1 MTSQYES
8 GQDSAFDEGFDP
20 LFREDAF
27 FAGAKLTDS
36 LQPEAP
42 LQSKPGGCHA
52 IRWYELP
59 HPVRHFLQRPEH
71 RRFCWQASA
80 QTARA
85 WQQASPNEH
94 RLFIAWDGVRAE
106 PVTRYRQGLHSHRSV
121 YAFRTDLPAQSTA
134 VGSGSGTA
142 DKSASLPSRFGG
154 GAAVEGGVEHNATVR
169 IVQPE
174 QGAELRLEQRPIR
187 QTRER
192 YRLAADESWWDLA
205 FELYGVPH
213 ATPLANLN
221 HPDYTLSQP
230 PEPGQ
235 ELWVP
240 GTPVLAVAGTGSYG
254 RAVRVQWQG
263 PTQGEQSVPLNRDQP
278 DVDWSLDIPVAA
290 GEYQL
295 HASNRD
301 AEHPLTVTVLPP
313 DPVPLALEVAYL
325 PESDALL
332 VIPDL
337 LAEVIDQDHQ
347 ALTSAITA
355 LNAAQQNQAS
365 QPATNSS
372 TSGNGSDN
380 PVTTARDNV
389 MAALG
394 PALDS
399 PQGNGP
405 QHSNQIAGLTELL
418 GYRGRKFTYVRSD
431 LIRNYIRRYS
441 LATDVRNARRY
452 TNEAGQFDAD
462 KATRSLAED
471 FSRGKL
477 KTRATLDLGAF
488 DHSLTDW
495 AADWNA
501 TTGEQHDW
509 LSASEHYSATTEA
522 AMLRFFAGASAS
534 ATFSKTAIG
543 LSADAQMSVAL
554 FEGKTTASCHFPSKE
569 GWSMRLDLP
578 TKDGGTQP
586 LDFGAIRATMT
597 IYLVGF
603 AGAKVLLSGNI
614 DISMNGGQPEI
625 RGLSSNEA
633 TQKQQND
640 PHFVPTDVQ
649 LNAFTGVSGGCGV
662 NGSIE
667 WDNPEARTND
677 EPAFQALAELGGEF
691 QARFGMGYTLGLYIG
706 YEAGQFRFR
715 AKSGAA
721 FGTGASGEIVAAVN
735 VSALIDFVQFVYHQL
750 MKFDF
755 QKLEIM
761 DSDAFKLFHKV
772 ISGVMATGLVLAE
785 GLLSS
790 IQAVDAWWE
799 ALKLPFEENELSYQL
814 AENILSDNQNLLQF
828 APPESKATMLR
839 TLCATKK
846 IWYHP
851 NNWSLS
857 GFTETHEEAIV
868 KILKTIT
875 CKREYTEI
883 TERMGPDGPLHP
895 SLTGWTA
902 WDGFDLIIGT
912 LDGVEARFFSEWRDN
927 LPEQPARNATASTA
941 ATLAQAGFTLTR
953 QV

>member
-1 MTSQYES
+1 MNSHFES
-8 GQDSAFDEGFDP
+8 GQDSAFDEGFAP

-27 FAGAKLTDS
+27 FAGAKPTDS

-42 LQSKPGGCHA
+42 LQSKPGGCHP

-134 VGSGSGTA
+134 VGSGSSTA
-142 DKSASLPSRFGG
+142 DKSVSMPSRFGG
-154 GAAVEGGVEHNATVR
+154 GPAVEGGVEHNATVR

-174 QGAELRLEQRPIR
+174 PGAELRLEQRPIR
-187 QTRER
+187 QARER

-235 ELWVP
+235 ELWIP
-240 GTPVLAVAGTGSYG
+240 GTPVLAVTGTGSYG

-263 PTQGEQSVPLNRDQP
+263 PTQGEQSVPLNRDQA

-313 DPVPLALEVAYL
+313 DPVPLALEVAYV

-337 LAEVIDQDHQ
+337 LAVVIDQDHQ

-355 LNAAQQNQAS
+355 LNSAQQNQAS

-372 TSGNGSDN
+372 TSSNGSAN
-380 PVTTARDNV
+380 PVTPAKNNV

-394 PALDS
+394 PALD
-399 PQGNGP
+399 GP

-431 LIRNYIRRYS
+431 LIRNHIRRYS

-452 TNEAGQFDAD
+452 TNSAGQFDAD
-462 KATRSLAED
+462 KATRSLAEG
-471 FSRGKL
+471 FSGGKL
-477 KTRATLDLGAF
+477 KTRATLNLGAF
-488 DHSLTDW
+488 EHSLTDW

-554 FEGKTTASCHFPSKE
+554 FEGKATASCHFPSKE
-569 GWSMRLDLP
+569 GWPMRLDLP

-597 IYLVGF
+597 IYLMGF

-649 LNAFTGVSGGCGV
+649 LNAFSGVSGGCGA

-677 EPAFQALAELGGEF
+677 EPAFRALAELGGEF
-691 QARFGMGYTLGLYIG
+691 QARAGAGAMLGLFIG
-706 YEAGQFRFR
+706 YDDGKFMFR
-715 AKSGAA
+715 AKAGAA
-721 FGTGASGEIVAAVN
+721 LGIGASGEMVASVGIN
-735 VSALIDFVQFVYHQL
+735 ALIDFVQFVYHQL

-755 QKLEIM
+755 GKLEIIE
-761 DSDAFKLFHKV
+761 SEAFKVLHKV
-772 ISGVMATGLVLAE
+772 ISGIFSLGIAFSDGLV
-785 GLLSS
+785 GTFNS
-790 IQAVDAWWE
+790 ISDWWDT
-799 ALKLPFEENELSYQL
+799 LKLPYEENEHAHNL
-814 AENILSDNQNLLQF
+814 AENILSDNEGLLQF

-839 TLCATKK
+839 TLCVTSEA
-846 IWYHP
+846 WYHHK
-851 NNWSLS
+851 NWRWD
-857 GFTETHEEAIV
+857 GFTETREEAIV
-868 KILKTIT
+868 KLLKTIT

-883 TERMGPDGPLHP
+883 IERMGPDGPLHP
-895 SLTGWTA
+895 SQTGWSA
-902 WDGFDLIIGT
+902 WDGFDLISGS
-912 LDGVEARFFSEWRDN
+912 LDGVEARFFYDWRDN
-927 LPEQPARNATASTA
+927 LPEHAVIDSTASTA
-941 ATLAQAGFTLTR
+941 AELAQVGFPLTR
-953 QV
+953 QA

>member
-42 LQSKPGGCHA
+42 LPSKPGGCHP
-52 IRWYELP
+52 IRWYDLP
-59 HPVRHFLQRPEH
+59 HPVRHYLQRPEH

-106 PVTRYRQGLHSHRSV
+106 PVTQYRQGLHSHRSV

-142 DKSASLPSRFGG
+142 DKSVSMPSRFGG

-174 QGAELRLEQRPIR
+174 PGAELHLEQRPIR

-192 YRLAADESWWDLA
+192 YRLAGDESWWDLA

-221 HPDYTLSQP
+221 HPDYTMSQP

-240 GTPVLAVAGTGSYG
+240 GTPVLAVTGTGSYG

-263 PTQGEQSVPLNRDQP
+263 PTQGEQSVPLNRDQA
-278 DVDWSLDIPVAA
+278 DVDWSLDISVAA

-347 ALTSAITA
+347 ALTSAISA
-355 LNAAQQNQAS
+355 LNSAQQNQAS
-365 QPATNSS
+365 QPTAAGS
-372 TSGNGSDN
+372 TSGNGSAN
-380 PVTTARDNV
+380 PVTTAKNNV

-405 QHSNQIAGLTELL
+405 KHSNQIAGLTELL

-431 LIRNYIRRYS
+431 LIRNHIRRYS

-452 TNEAGQFDAD
+452 TDEAGQFDAD

-488 DHSLTDW
+488 EHSLTDW

-501 TTGEQHDW
+501 TTDEQRDW

-554 FEGKTTASCHFPSKE
+554 FEGKATASCHFPSKE
-569 GWSMRLDLP
+569 GWPMRLDLP

-597 IYLVGF
+597 IYLMGF

-649 LNAFTGVSGGCGV
+649 LNAFTGVSGGCGA

-677 EPAFQALAELGGEF
+677 EPAFRALAELGGEF
-691 QARFGMGYTLGLYIG
+691 QARAGAGAMLGLFIG
-706 YEAGQFRFR
+706 YDNGKFMFR
-715 AKSGAA
+715 AKAGAA
-721 FGTGASGEIVAAVN
+721 LGIGASGEMVASVGIN
-735 VSALIDFVQFVYHQL
+735 ALIDFVQFVYHQL

-755 QKLEIM
+755 GKLEVI
-761 DSDAFKLFHKV
+761 DSTAFTLLHKV
-772 ISGVMATGLVLAE
+772 ISGVMATGLTIAE
-785 GLLSS
+785 GLLESF
-790 IQAVDAWWE
+790 QAVDAWWDT
-799 ALKLPFEENELSYQL
+799 LKLPFEENEYAHQL
-814 AENILSDNQNLLQF
+814 AENILTDQEGLLQF

-846 IWYHP
+846 AWLHP
-851 NNWSLS
+851 GNW
-857 GFTETHEEAIV
+857 GWGYTETREEAVV
-868 KILKTIT
+868 KILQTIT

-895 SLTGWTA
+895 DQTGWTS
-902 WDGFDLIIGT
+902 WDGFDLISGT
-912 LDGVEARFFSEWRDN
+912 LDGVEARFFRYWRDN
-927 LPEQPARNATASTA
+927 LPEQSAKNTTATTA
-941 ATLAQAGFTLTR
+941 ATIAQAGYTLIHR
-953 QV
+953 A

>member
-1 MTSQYES
+1 MTSHYES

-27 FAGAKLTDS
+27 FAGTKPTDS

-42 LQSKPGGCHA
+42 LQSKPSGCHA
-52 IRWYELP
+52 IRWYDLP
-59 HPVRHFLQRPEH
+59 QPVRQFLQRPEH

-106 PVTRYRQGLHSHRSV
+106 SVTQYRQGLHSHRSV
-121 YAFRTDLPAQSTA
+121 YAFRTNLPAQSTA
-134 VGSGSGTA
+134 VSSGSGTA

-154 GAAVEGGVEHNATVR
+154 GAAVEGGVEHNASVR

-174 QGAELRLEQRPIR
+174 PGAQLRQEQRPIR

-192 YRLAADESWWDLA
+192 YRLANDETWWDLA
-205 FELYGVPH
+205 HELYGVPH

-240 GTPVLAVAGTGSYG
+240 GTPVLAVTGTGSYG
-254 RAVRVQWQG
+254 RAVRVHWQG
-263 PTQGEQSVPLNRDQP
+263 PTQGEQSVPLNRDQA
-278 DVDWSLDIPVAA
+278 DVDWSLDIPVSA

-301 AEHPLTVTVLPP
+301 AEHPLNITVLPP

-332 VIPDL
+332 VIPDQ

-347 ALTSAITA
+347 ALTSAINA
-355 LNAAQQNQAS
+355 LNSAQQNQDS

-372 TSGNGSDN
+372 TNGNRSAT
-380 PVTTARDNV
+380 PVATAKNNV

-394 PALDS
+394 PTLTSA
-399 PQGNGP
+399 QG
-405 QHSNQIAGLTELL
+405 SNQIAGLTELL

-431 LIRNYIRRYS
+431 LIRNHIRRYS
-441 LATDVRNARRY
+441 LNTDVRNARRY

-488 DHSLTDW
+488 EHSLTDW

-501 TTGEQHDW
+501 TSGEQRDW

-522 AMLRFFAGASAS
+522 AMLRFFAGASAE
-534 ATFSKTAIG
+534 ATFSETAIG
-543 LSADAQMSVAL
+543 LSAKAQMSVAL
-554 FEGKTTASCHFPSKE
+554 FEGKATASCHFPSKE
-569 GWSMRLDLP
+569 GWPMRLDLP

-597 IYLVGF
+597 IYLMGF
-603 AGAKVLLSGNI
+603 AGVKVLLSGNI

-625 RGLSSNEA
+625 RGLSNNEA

-649 LNAFTGVSGGCGV
+649 LNAFTGVSGGCGA

-667 WDNPEARTND
+667 WDNPEARTDD
-677 EPAFQALAELGGEF
+677 ESAFRALAELGGEF
-691 QARFGMGYTLGLYIG
+691 QARAGTGFTLGFYVG
-706 YEAGQFRFR
+706 YEDGKYKIR
-715 AKSGAA
+715 AKAGAA
-721 FGTGASGEIVAAVN
+721 LGVGASGEVVATVGIN
-735 VSALIDFVQFVYHQL
+735 ALIDFVQFVYHQL

-755 QKLEIM
+755 RKLEII
-761 DSDAFKLFHKV
+761 DPLAFEVLHKV
-772 ISGVMATGLVLAE
+772 ISGIFSLGLSFSEGLV
-785 GLLSS
+785 GTFNQVS
-790 IQAVDAWWE
+790 DWW
-799 ALKLPFEENELSYQL
+799 ANLKLPYEENTHAHQL
-814 AENILSDNQNLLQF
+814 AESILTDDEGLLQF

-839 TLCATKK
+839 TLCATKEA
-846 IWYHP
+846 IFHLD
-851 NNWSLS
+851 NWGLN
-857 GFTETHEEAIV
+857 GFTETREEAIV

-895 SLTGWTA
+895 SQTGWSA
-902 WDGFDLIIGT
+902 WDGFDIISGS
-912 LDGVEARFFSEWRDN
+912 LDGVEARFFYDWRDN
-927 LPEQPARNATASTA
+927 LPEMPVKNTNASTA
-941 ATLAQAGFTLTR
+941 ALTAQSGFPIHR
-953 QV
+953 QA

>member
-27 FAGAKLTDS
+27 FAGAKPTDS

-42 LQSKPGGCHA
+42 LQSKPGGCHP

-59 HPVRHFLQRPEH
+59 HPVRHYLQRPEH

-85 WQQASPNEH
+85 WQQASPNER

-106 PVTRYRQGLHSHRSV
+106 PVTQYRQGLHSHRSV

-142 DKSASLPSRFGG
+142 DKSVSLPSRFGG

-174 QGAELRLEQRPIR
+174 PGAELRLEQRPVR

-221 HPDYTLSQP
+221 HPDYTMSQP

-240 GTPVLAVAGTGSYG
+240 GTPVLAVTGTGSYG

-263 PTQGEQSVPLNRDQP
+263 PTQGEQSVPLNRDQA

-332 VIPDL
+332 VVPDL
-337 LAEVIDQDHQ
+337 LADLIDQDHQ
-347 ALTSAITA
+347 ALSSAISA
-355 LNAAQQNQAS
+355 LNTSQQNQAT
-365 QPATNSS
+365 QPSNGGS
-372 TSGNGSDN
+372 TTGGGSNN
-380 PVTTARDNV
+380 PMTTAKDNV

-394 PALDS
+394 PALNRHT
-399 PQGNGP
+399 GNGP
-405 QHSNQIAGLTELL
+405 AHSNQITGLTELL
-418 GYRGRKFTYVRSD
+418 GYRGRKYTYVRSD
-431 LIRNYIRRYS
+431 LIRDHIRRYS
-441 LATDVRNARRY
+441 LTTDVRNARRF
-452 TNEAGQFDAD
+452 TNAAGQFDAG
-462 KATRSLAED
+462 KAAQSLAED
-471 FSRGKL
+471 LNRGTL
-477 KTRATLDLGAF
+477 KTRAHIDLGAF
-488 DHSLTDW
+488 EHSLTDW
-495 AADWNA
+495 AAEWNETA
-501 TTGEQHDW
+501 GEQRDW
-509 LSASEHYSATTEA
+509 LNASEHYSATTEA

-554 FEGKTTASCHFPSKE
+554 FEGKATANCHFPSKD
-569 GWSMRLDLP
+569 GWPMRLDLP

-586 LDFGAIRATMT
+586 LDFGAIRATLS

-603 AGAKVLLSGNI
+603 AGAKVLLSGNV

-625 RGLSSNEA
+625 RGLSADEA
-633 TQKQQND
+633 NLKQQND
-640 PHFVPTDVQ
+640 PHFVPADVQ
-649 LNAFTGVSGGCGV
+649 LNAFSGVSGGCGV

-667 WDNPEARTND
+667 WDNPEARADD
-677 EPAFQALAELGGEF
+677 EPAFRALAELGGEF
-691 QARFGMGYTLGLYIG
+691 QARAGAGAMLGLFIG
-706 YEAGQFRFR
+706 YDDGKFMFR
-715 AKSGAA
+715 AKAGAA
-721 FGTGASGEIVAAVN
+721 LGIGASGEMVAAVGIN
-735 VSALIDFVQFVYHQL
+735 ALIDFVQFVYHQL

-755 QKLEIM
+755 RKLEVI
-761 DSDAFKLFHKV
+761 DPVAFEVLHKV
-772 ISGVMATGLVLAE
+772 ISGVFSTGLYLID
-785 GLLSS
+785 GLRGSFDE
-790 IQAVDAWWE
+790 IRIWWQK
-799 ALKLPFEENELSYQL
+799 LRLPFEENDYAHQL
-814 AENILSDNQNLLQF
+814 AENILADHENLLQY

-839 TLCATKK
+839 TLCATRKA
-846 IWYHP
+846 WLHLESWGL
-851 NNWSLS
+851 N
-857 GFTETHEEAIV
+857 GFTETREEAVI

-895 SLTGWTA
+895 IQTGWTA
-902 WDGFDLIIGT
+902 WDGFDLIIGS
-912 LDGVEARFFSEWRDN
+912 LDGVEARFFSDWRDN
-927 LPEQPARNATASTA
+927 LPEHTAENVSASTA
-941 ATLAQAGFTLTR
+941 AVLAQAGKPLNR
-953 QV
+953 YG

>member
-1 MTSQYES
+1 MTNQS
-8 GQDSAFDEGFDP
+8 GLDSAFDEGFDS
-20 LFREDAF
+20 LFREKSFLSGFEPVDPAPP
-27 FAGAKLTDS
+27 DV
-36 LQPEAP
+36 QPH
-42 LQSKPGGCHA
+42 STKPSGCHP

-106 PVTRYRQGLHSHRSV
+106 PVTQYRQGLHSHRSV

-142 DKSASLPSRFGG
+142 DKSVSLPSRFGG

-174 QGAELRLEQRPIR
+174 PGDELRLEQRPIR

-221 HPDYTLSQP
+221 HPDYTMSQP

-240 GTPVLAVAGTGSYG
+240 GTPVLAVTGTGSYG

-263 PTQGEQSVPLNRDQP
+263 PTQGEQSVPLNRDQA

-295 HASNRD
+295 QASNRD
-301 AEHPLTVTVLPP
+301 ADHPLNVTVLPP
-313 DPVPLALEVAYL
+313 DPVPLSLEVAYL

-355 LNAAQQNQAS
+355 LNSAQQNQAS

-372 TSGNGSDN
+372 TSGNGSAD
-380 PVTTARDNV
+380 PVTTAKDNV

-399 PQGNGP
+399 HQGNGP

-431 LIRNYIRRYS
+431 LIRNHIRRYS
-441 LATDVRNARRY
+441 LTADVRNAQRY
-452 TNEAGQFDAD
+452 TNAAGRFDAD
-462 KATRSLAED
+462 KAARSLAED

-477 KTRATLDLGAF
+477 KTRANLDLGAF
-488 DHSLTDW
+488 EHSLTDW

-501 TTGEQHDW
+501 TKGEQRDW
-509 LSASEHYSATTEA
+509 LSASKHYSATTEA
-522 AMLRFFAGASAS
+522 AMLRFFAGASGE
-534 ATFSKTAIG
+534 ATFSETAIG
-543 LSADAQMSVAL
+543 LSAKAQMSVAL
-554 FEGKTTASCHFPSKE
+554 FEGKATASCHFPSKE
-569 GWSMRLDLP
+569 GWPMRLDLP

-603 AGAKVLLSGNI
+603 AGAKVLLSGNV

-677 EPAFQALAELGGEF
+677 EPAFRALAELGGEF

-706 YEAGQFRFR
+706 YEEGQFRFR

-735 VSALIDFVQFVYHQL
+735 VNALIDFVQFVYHQL

-755 QKLEIM
+755 RKLDII
-761 DSDAFKLFHKV
+761 DALAFEVLHKV
-772 ISGVMATGLVLAE
+772 ISGIFSVGISLAE
-785 GLLSS
+785 GL
-790 IQAVDAWWE
+790 IGTFDRIDQWWMN
-799 ALKLPFEENELSYQL
+799 LKLPFEENEYAHKM
-814 AENILSDNQNLLQF
+814 AENILNDDQKLLQF
-828 APPESKATMLR
+828 SPPESKATMLR

-846 IWYHP
+846 AIFHIGSWGIDGH
-851 NNWSLS
+851 N
-857 GFTETHEEAIV
+857 ETREEAIV
-868 KILKTIT
+868 KILRTIT

-895 SLTGWTA
+895 DQTGWTS
-902 WDGFDLIIGT
+902 WDGFDLISGS
-912 LDGVEARFFSEWRDN
+912 LDGVEARFFRDWRDN
-927 LPEQPARNATASTA
+927 LPERPASETTASTA
-941 ATLAQAGFTLTR
+941 ATLAQAGFILTR
-953 QV
+953 HT